1 MITQS
6 KAFFK
11 SQKIAKACS
20 FTFKASDTY
29 LVDKKS
35 KGVGSRMRLAKTE
48 LMWTENFVIFEEIQ
62 ILESQLHMIFFNFE
76 KTHSKEIGR

>member
-1 MITQS
+1 MKPQRFRILDTDIVKFFEEYFMITQS

-20 FTFKASDTY
+20 FIFKASDTY

-35 KGVGSRMRLAKTE
+35 KGVCSRMRLAKTE
-48 LMWTENFVIFEEIQ
+48 LMWTENFVIFEEI
-62 ILESQLHMIFFNFE
+62 
-76 KTHSKEIGR
+76 

>member
-1 MITQS
+1 MKPQRFRILDTDIVKFFEEYFMITQS

-48 LMWTENFVIFEEIQ
+48 LMWTENFVIFEEI
-62 ILESQLHMIFFNFE
+62 
-76 KTHSKEIGR
+76 

>member
-1 MITQS
+1 MKPQRFRILDTDIVKFFEEYFMITQS

-20 FTFKASDTY
+20 FIFKASDTY

-48 LMWTENFVIFEEIQ
+48 VMWTENFVIFEEI
-62 ILESQLHMIFFNFE
+62 
-76 KTHSKEIGR
+76 